1 MKDSDKKILIVL
13 AAILIL
19 VATWFLVVS
28 PTRDDIK
35 SLESENATLRARL
48 DDLIAKEQMKDQL
61 EKETAEAK
69 ARFAAELTKYP
80 ADLNQESTVMF
91 MKGVEQQNEFIYDSI
106 VLPEEEQFYVIGASN
121 GDETEIQNEADA
133 EAATDDSYVA
143 SECAYSVDY
152 IGTYDGIKD
161 YMDYIANYKYRMNIS
176 SIDVKLD
183 EETGLYTGNLVTK
196 AYSVAGPDRK
206 PDTVDVTV
214 PEGKENIFIGAGVN
228 VGGAGGAFDAN
239 NGQDIVA
246 NHELMILLDNAAN
259 DTTDGIIVATDSRDD
274 STFVTSSDNEVV
286 ELKITVTE
294 ENDKKYVE
302 YAIGAKKN
310 KAEFTGDALTV
321 YVNSA
326 ARVDDNDKNGV
337 NVVISNGTTIPVV
350 FKVVDDDTASPR
362 FNIKTREG
370 SVKVY

>member
-13 AAILIL
+13 GAILIL
-19 VATWFLVVS
+19 VAAWFLVVS

-35 SLESENATLRARL
+35 ALENENATLRARL

-69 ARFAAELTKYP
+69 ERFAAELTKYP

-106 VLPEEEQFYVIGASN
+106 TLPEETQFYVIGAAHDDTELETA
-121 GDETEIQNEADA
+121 DEA

-143 SECAYSVDY
+143 SSCAYGVEY

-161 YMDYIANYKYRMNIS
+161 FMDYVANYKYRMNIS
-176 SIDVKLD
+176 EIDIDLD
-183 EETGLYTGNLVTK
+183 EETGLFQGSLITN
-196 AYSVAGPDRK
+196 AYAVAGPDRN

-214 PEGKENIFIGAGVN
+214 PEGKENLFLGQGVN
-228 VGGAGGAFDAN
+228 IGGNTMAYDN
-239 NGQDIVA
+239 DNGQSIVS

-294 ENDKKYVE
+294 EDGKKYVE
-302 YAIGAKKN
+302 YAIGGKKN

-350 FKVVDDDTASPR
+350 FKVVDDDTTSPR

>member
-13 AAILIL
+13 AAIIIL
-19 VATWFLVVS
+19 VAAWFLVVS

-35 SLESENATLRARL
+35 SLESENETLRARL

-69 ARFAAELTKYP
+69 ERFAAELTKYP

-91 MKGVEQQNEFIYDSI
+91 MKGVEQANEFLYDSI
-106 VLPEEEQFYVIGASN
+106 TLPEEAQFYVIGASN
-121 GDETEIQNEADA
+121 GDETEIQDEADA
-133 EAATDDSYVA
+133 EAVSEDSYVA
-143 SECAYSVDY
+143 SECAYSVEY

-176 SIDVKLD
+176 KIDVSLD
-183 EETGLYTGNLVTK
+183 EETGLFKGNLITK
-196 AYSVAGPDRK
+196 GYAVSGPGRN

-214 PEGKENIFIGAGVN
+214 PEGKENIFLGQGVN
-228 VGGAGGAFDAN
+228 IGGAAGAFDAD
-239 NGQDIVA
+239 NGQAIVT

-259 DTTDGIIVATDSRDD
+259 DTTDGVIVATDSRDD

-294 ENDKKYVE
+294 EDDKKYVE
-302 YAIGAKKN
+302 YAIGNKKN